1 MVASLSD
8 AFQSCHAD
16 AHVWKPGRKKIL
28 SSFFAPNILGAKFYF
43 GERLCPEECY
53 FQFARRQLKSFR
65 FSTIPYFAST
75 EKPLLCEVDVVICM
89 SKKINK

>member
-1 MVASLSD
+1 MP
-8 AFQSCHAD
+8 D
-16 AHVWKPGRKKIL
+16 AHVWKPGRKDDIE
-28 SSFFAPNILGAKFYF
+28 AKFYF

-65 FSTIPYFAST
+65 FSTIPYFTST

-89 SKKINK
+89 SKQVNK